1 MAYLGLLHGIDM
13 HYDWKNEA
21 TFDGLSSEMV
31 WWDEALSNEINSTVL
46 VLIIISLIC
55 IYLYP
60 YPEALSYEIFMWGDV
75 GFINDIRFYG
85 VAPHWYFR
93 PLMAWLLVCPFH
105 KLGIAGLVFFF
116 VVLFYQPNIHNDSEN
131 HNYSKKVLING
142 LYLDKFSF
150 FSTEGVL
157 VEINL
162 IYQLTYGF
170 FFFVHCILSHFCHTV
185 DFIID
190 LVVMLVCLVLIFL
203 FFFI

>member
-1 MAYLGLLHGIDM
+1 
-13 HYDWKNEA
+13 
-21 TFDGLSSEMV
+21 
-31 WWDEALSNEINSTVL
+31 
-46 VLIIISLIC
+46 
-55 IYLYP
+55 
-60 YPEALSYEIFMWGDV
+60 
-75 GFINDIRFYG
+75 
-85 VAPHWYFR
+85 
-93 PLMAWLLVCPFH
+93 LLVCPFH

-170 FFFVHCILSHFCHTV
+170 FFFCARYTFTFLPYGRFYNRLGGNVG
-185 DFIID
+185 
-190 LVVMLVCLVLIFL
+190 MLGAY
-203 FFFI
+203 FFIFFYLAFPFFRKQL